1 MNAFPSI
8 SPTLLYLSRFI
19 PTWMIWVS
27 FDFVLDIELPEWC
40 PEPESFIQWHRSM
53 LESDYVSNHL
63 HLWINLNFGYQ
74 LSGQAAV
81 EAKNV
86 PLVQDSINDLTK
98 NPGFV
103 QLFTQPHTQRMRNG
117 KGEVIFTQVSTRSHQ
132 DILHFV

>member
-86 PLVQDSINDLTK
+86 PLVQDSINGLTK

-103 QLFTQPHTQRMRNG
+103 QLFPQPHPRRMRNG